1 MVYLNSVNWGLIEP
15 PAGHD
20 DDDPSE
26 FWKWTRGTNGKV
38 CVDSL
43 HPPLKF
49 QHLGRSPV
57 CSTCVPNSRCLRAR
71 DMSSVIS
78 KLTKSLSNTAGSW
91 QVRFSCSVVVTKG
104 ILNLPLDYIRVS
116 ITARAC
122 DLQIQ
127 PRLCSEAPPPV
138 APDCECE
145 TPLAANNF
153 TLAMVKEQKLP
164 GLANHSVV
172 RA

>member
-104 ILNLPLDYIRVS
+104 ILNLP
-116 ITARAC
+116 
-122 DLQIQ
+122 
-127 PRLCSEAPPPV
+127 PRLYSGVHHRARMRPSNPAAPLFRGTSPSCTGLRV
-138 APDCECE
+138 RD
-145 TPLAANNF
+145 T
-153 TLAMVKEQKLP
+153 TRREQLYSCDGKGAKTSGSRQP
-164 GLANHSVV
+164 
-172 RA
+172 